1 MESWLVEVNLGGELS
16 NEDVDLMWTDFDV
29 DGSGEVDSFEFTTFL
44 SGCREVFYEV
54 YDEIKQIRKKEKMI

>member
-44 SGCREVFYEV
+44 SGCREVFYEFMM
-54 YDEIKQIRKKEKMI
+54 KLSK

>member
-1 MESWLVEVNLGGELS
+1 MESWLVEVNLGGESS

-54 YDEIKQIRKKEKMI
+54 YDEIKQIRKKKKMI